1 MKLIEVYPK
10 TEPRYD
16 VADWFGMK
24 PFISPRIEQKQIIPL
39 ILEELAK
46 GTKNIIVES
55 PTGSGKSAISY
66 FIPQISGKPT
76 YVLTHLK
83 GLQDQ
88 YAEELPIMK
97 VVKGRSNYK
106 CNLNVPVNCE
116 DIEVLE
122 KAIEDY
128 KAT

>member
-1 MKLIEVYPK
+1 MKVIEVYPK

-66 FIPQISGKPT
+66 FIPQISGET
-76 YVLTHLK
+76 VLCFDSFE
-83 GLQDQ
+83 G
-88 YAEELPIMK
+88 ASRPI
-97 VVKGRSNYK
+97 
-106 CNLNVPVNCE
+106 C
-116 DIEVLE
+116 
-122 KAIEDY
+122 
-128 KAT
+128 